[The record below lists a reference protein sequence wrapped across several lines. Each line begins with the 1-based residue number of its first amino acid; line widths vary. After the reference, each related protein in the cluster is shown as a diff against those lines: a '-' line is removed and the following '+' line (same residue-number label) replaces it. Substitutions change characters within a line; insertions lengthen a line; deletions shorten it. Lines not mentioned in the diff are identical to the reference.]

1 MFSLK
6 SSDLDSALNIGA
18 LVQVFRDVKSRDECF
33 DLMREHKL
41 IQRNGLSQAHCVAL
55 ERVCASLRTESLAME
70 PNLLGRAVAAA
81 VVNRRQSARV
91 TLALSVADT
100 DFQRYIQDGDRARDN
115 GDFPSAEY
123 SYWLALQL
131 FPNHPGFLVQ
141 YAHALKEQGKTLDAL
156 IRYLDAFF
164 LGANRSDVQPHAIH
178 TAEST
183 GFRSAVLPVLQRSTP
198 GMVPNES
205 SDAPLGIVSTDVMA
219 ATKLMHK
226 RTPSKRELVSYMCEA
241 ATWPELMLSLMKE
254 KVFSSTHRKL
264 LRLIHETGW
273 NA

>member
-1 MFSLK
+1 
-6 SSDLDSALNIGA
+6 
-18 LVQVFRDVKSRDECF
+18 
-33 DLMREHKL
+33 
-41 IQRNGLSQAHCVAL
+41 
-55 ERVCASLRTESLAME
+55 
-70 PNLLGRAVAAA
+70 
-81 VVNRRQSARV
+81 
-91 TLALSVADT
+91 
-100 DFQRYIQDGDRARDN
+100 
-115 GDFPSAEY
+115 FPSAEY

-273 NA
+273 NAYTMDLKFSVVINTYNRADLLADALRGLSHLTYTDFEIIVVNG